1 MRLIVTGLAA
11 ALLAGCGSGLV
22 DIDNMGGPAAA
33 PGAGSPA
40 APGGQ
45 GPQAGP
51 QGGSPGGPP
60 GNPMTPRPGGRNT
73 REGTIAA
80 CVADLSRSLP
90 QGTNVPALC
99 ECSVDRM
106 IAGTPQMDAVRQ
118 CAREQN
124 VRLPGE

>member
-1 MRLIVTGLAA
+1 MRMIVTGLAA
-11 ALLAGCGSGLV
+11 ALLAGCGSGMV
-22 DIDNMGGPAAA
+22 DLDNIA
-33 PGAGSPA
+33 
-40 APGGQ
+40 

-51 QGGSPGGPP
+51 GAGAGNVAAPAAPGPQSGPQ
-60 GNPMTPRPGGRNT
+60 GNPMAPRPGGRNT

-106 IAGTPQMDAVRQ
+106 IGGTPQMDAVRQ
-118 CAREQN
+118 CAREQS